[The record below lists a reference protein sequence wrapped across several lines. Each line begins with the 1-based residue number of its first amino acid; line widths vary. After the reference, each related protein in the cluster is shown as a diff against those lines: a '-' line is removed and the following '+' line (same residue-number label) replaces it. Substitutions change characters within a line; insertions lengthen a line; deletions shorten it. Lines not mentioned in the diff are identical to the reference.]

1 MTLQRLSLVCLPVFL
16 ISAQEPRPEPEAQ
29 AAPPAQKRGLLTT
42 KEGVNSGYTLLA
54 PLRSNSTYLID
65 LSGKVVHEWKSD
77 ATPGHSVYLLPNG
90 HLIRA
95 EQVDSSVFQGGGQGG
110 RLREFDW
117 DGKIVWEYS
126 CADATRLQHHDFKLL
141 PNGHVLMIAWE
152 LVSADK
158 TLAAGRIPNQT
169 SGEEMWPDM
178 LLEVEPTLPSG
189 GKVVWEWHAFDHLI
203 QDHDKAQA
211 NFGDVA
217 AHPERVDVN
226 ADRKPA
232 TLSKE
237 ERDERDR
244 LRGLGYGGGGD
255 PEQGRGGPPDG
266 DGGPGG
272 PGGPTGR
279 GGLRGGDWLHTNA
292 VAYNASLDAIIV
304 SVHNL
309 NELWVIDHS
318 TTSAQAKSSAGGRY
332 GKGGD
337 LLFRWGNPRMHR
349 AGTANDQRLFGQHD
363 PQWIPDGL
371 SGAGHVLV
379 FNNGD
384 RGAHPSSVE
393 ELAISLTAESLRN
406 GFDPKTG
413 PKVEVAWS
421 YKSPDISSGHIS
433 GSQRLPNGNTLI
445 CAGETG
451 RLVEVNA
458 KREVVWDFLSPLGG
472 DAQMP
477 GRRGG
482 GGPPPGAGGPPPG
495 AGPGGEGR
503 PAGGGRRGP
512 PGMGGR
518 GPGDDGNSLFRAWR
532 YAPDFPGLAKLNTT
546 PATPTDEKK

>member
-1 MTLQRLSLVCLPVFL
+1 MKLQILALLSLPL
-16 ISAQEPRPEPEAQ
+16 ILNSAQEPRPEPEAQ
-29 AAPPAQKRGLLTT
+29 APAPAQKRGLLTT
-42 KEGVNSGYTLLA
+42 KEGVSPGYTLLA

-65 LSGKVVHEWKSD
+65 VAGKVVHEWKSD

-95 EQVDSSVFQGGGQGG
+95 EQVESPVFQGGGQGG

-117 DGKIVWEYS
+117 DGKIAWEYS

-152 LVSADK
+152 FVSADK
-158 TLAAGRIPNQT
+158 ALAAGRNPNKE
-169 SGEEMWPDM
+169 SGEELWPDM

-189 GKVVWEWHAFDHLI
+189 GRVVWEWHAFDHLT
-203 QDHDKAQA
+203 QDHDKSKA

-217 AHPERVDVN
+217 AHPERIDVN
-226 ADRKPA
+226 ADRKPP

-237 ERDERDR
+237 ERAERDR
-244 LRGLGYGGGGD
+244 LRGLGYGGGGE
-255 PEQGRGGPPDG
+255 PQP
-266 DGGPGG
+266 GPGG
-272 PGGPTGR
+272 PDGPGGR
-279 GGLRGGDWLHTNA
+279 GDMRGGDWLHTNA
-292 VAYNASLDAIIV
+292 VAYNAGLDAIIL

-318 TTSAQAKSSAGGRY
+318 TTSEQAKTSAGGRY

-349 AGTANDQRLFGQHD
+349 AGTASDQRLFGQHD
-363 PQWIPDGL
+363 TQWIADGL

-384 RGAHPSSVE
+384 RGAHPSSVD
-393 ELAISLTAESLRN
+393 ELAITLTAESLRS

-413 PKVEVAWS
+413 PKVEIAWS
-421 YKSPDISSGHIS
+421 YKSPDISSGLIS

-445 CAGETG
+445 CAGESG

-458 KREVVWDFLSPLGG
+458 KSEVVWDFLSPLGG

-482 GGPPPGAGGPPPG
+482 GPPPGAGAPPPGAGGPPPG
-495 AGPGGEGR
+495 GGPGAAGR
-503 PAGGGRRGP
+503 PAQGGRRGP

-518 GPGDDGNSLFRAWR
+518 GPGGETHSLFRAWR
-532 YAPDFPGLAKLNTT
+532 YAADFPGLAKLNTT
-546 PATPTDEKK
+546 PATPGDGQK